1 MCKCLPRATVTMLG
15 LVISILVGVISISPI
30 FFSGFD
36 YQQTDLI
43 WESEGPWNSLA
54 AAKVSAVVV
63 LFVSFLLGL
72 FSFGVA
78 PQSKGLQIIFIMFNF
93 LSTILTFAIG
103 VYALVASQISNND
116 LTQTCKANYK
126 GMFDN
131 FLYLDDVFQE
141 ANTLLCSDKC
151 KCNLT
156 DELALEEFQ
165 QSGKKIYDEYSK
177 IEEWINKD
185 GVVSVQ
191 NCSTEYETIMISATK
206 DAIFRDKIGI
216 IAGSKIKKFA
226 TYWKRIE
233 EKFNCAGWCKK
244 YYEDRSIVKYLF
256 SDINRGIPKS
266 TCMNPFKN
274 WMVRM
279 LKAYGGLMVID
290 SFFQGVVWVLAITLF
305 GNLAADDDSQRKPRM
320 NEEEEKKKVNSNNNQ
335 QV

>member
-1 MCKCLPRATVTMLG
+1 MLG
-15 LVISILVGVISISPI
+15 LVVSIIVGLISISPI

-36 YQQTDLI
+36 YQQTDLL
-43 WESEGPWNSLA
+43 WASEGPWRSLA

-72 FSFGVA
+72 LTFGVA
-78 PQSKGLQIIFIMFNF
+78 PQSKGVQIIFIMFNF
-93 LSTILTFAIG
+93 LSTILTFAVG

-116 LTQTCKANYK
+116 LTQTCKVNYK

-131 FLYLDDVFQE
+131 FRYLDEIFTT
-141 ANTLLCSDKC
+141 ANTELCSDGC

-156 DELALEEFQ
+156 DELALEEFE
-165 QSGKKIYDEYSK
+165 QS
-177 IEEWINKD
+177 EEKINKEFLEMKFED
-185 GVVSVQ
+185 DKTKGGAVNFQ
-191 NCSTEYETIMISATK
+191 NCTNYESKMLEISK
-206 DAIFRDKIGI
+206 DKIFNDKIGS
-216 IAGSKIKKFA
+216 IAGDKKEKFA

-233 EKFNCAGWCKK
+233 EKFNCAGWCQK
-244 YYEDRSIVKYLF
+244 YYKDNGSERIIVKYLF

-305 GNLAADDDSQRKPRM
+305 GNIAADDDSQRKPRM
-320 NEEEEKKKVNSNNNQ
+320 NEEDEKKKVNSNDNQ